1 MYGIMYGMRKTTVYL
16 PDGLKSAL
24 EKMAMQEGQSEA
36 EIIRSAIQSAVDRR
50 RRPRPRVPL
59 FESGPADPRA
69 AERVDE
75 LLQGF
80 GEE

>member
-1 MYGIMYGMRKTTVYL
+1 MYGMKKTTVYL

-24 EKMAMQEGQSEA
+24 ERMAADEGRSEA
-36 EIIRSAIQSAVDRR
+36 DIIRTAIHATVDQR

-80 GEE
+80 GDE